1 MIESAHQVIL
11 SWSFESFKRN
21 FFLQNPQRD
30 FIEVHKR
37 LIINLIQ
44 AMFEAGSFYLRFIW
58 NGYLMKKEKELD
70 TWTQREE
77 KLLIQR

>member
-1 MIESAHQVIL
+1 MIESAHHVIFT
-11 SWSFESFKRN
+11 WSFESFKRN

-30 FIEVHKR
+30 FIEVHKS

-44 AMFEAGSFYLRFIW
+44 AMFEAGSFYLRFIC

>member
-44 AMFEAGSFYLRFIW
+44 AMFEAGSFYLRFIC

-77 KLLIQR
+77 KL

>member
-1 MIESAHQVIL
+1 MIESAHHVIF
-11 SWSFESFKRN
+11 SWSFESFIRK
-21 FFLQNPQRD
+21 FLQNLQRD

-44 AMFEAGSFYLRFIW
+44 AMFEAGSFYLRFIC
-58 NGYLMKKEKELD
+58 NGYLKKKEKELD

-77 KLLIQR
+77 KL